1 MWPAPGF
8 HAFISLLFRSEF
20 NLSGM
25 LVPETW
31 AWGLSYHS
39 LNQMPPL
46 GLVCYTSWQLPERH
60 CWSHFTDWETDVQL
74 LLSHQLKLNYN
85 TCGSLKKY
93 GCYNQRHRQ
102 LSVCGEGWGRQAE
115 GRAFRWGSWEEST
128 GSFHILG
135 SGSNSV
141 PLPWKKKLCLPRGQ
155 NMPLFGNRVMNM

>member
-1 MWPAPGF
+1 MWPTRGF
-8 HAFISLLFRSEF
+8 HALISLLLRSEF

-39 LNQMPPL
+39 LNQEPPL
-46 GLVCYTSWQLPERH
+46 GLVCYASWQLPKRH

-93 GCYNQRHRQ
+93 SCYNQRHMQ
-102 LSVCGEGWGRQAE
+102 LSVCGEGWGRQKAGHSDE
-115 GRAFRWGSWEEST
+115 GLGKKALDPST
-128 GSFHILG
+128 CWVVGLIVS
-135 SGSNSV
+135 
-141 PLPWKKKLCLPRGQ
+141 PLPRGKKKIYVCSEVRIC
-155 NMPLFGNRVMNM
+155 LCLEIE